1 MCKNA
6 VAAKQVIITCSSN
19 KHYICHDVT
28 EESDF
33 WKSYSWVDEHSDIY
47 SILSGCGS
55 QGVKRHKGYFRIKI
69 LCLLLF

>member
-19 KHYICHDVT
+19 KHYICHDIT

-47 SILSGCGS
+47 SILSVLWKS
-55 QGVKRHKGYFRIKI
+55 RSKKTQRI
-69 LCLLLF
+69 F